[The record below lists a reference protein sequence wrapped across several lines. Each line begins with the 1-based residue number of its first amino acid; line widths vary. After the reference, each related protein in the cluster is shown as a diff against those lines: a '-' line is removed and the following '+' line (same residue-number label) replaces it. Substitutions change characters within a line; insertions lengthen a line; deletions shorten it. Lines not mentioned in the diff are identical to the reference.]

1 MSISKIYLVSGGRK
15 SGKSKFAEKLAKSF
29 NKVTYVALS
38 ESRVDDIDWQSRIKE
53 HRLRRPADWDTIETD
68 EIITVLRKQKD
79 VLLIDSIGGFVVKG
93 LAMNVNEWI
102 EYKKNLIENLVNYKN
117 TLIIVAEQVG
127 WGLVSEYKVGNLFID
142 RLGEIVNEITNLA
155 DKNWLTINGK
165 ALRLDDM
172 FIDL

>member
-15 SGKSKFAEKLAKSF
+15 RGKRKFAEKLAKSF

-165 ALRLDDM
+165 ALRLDDI